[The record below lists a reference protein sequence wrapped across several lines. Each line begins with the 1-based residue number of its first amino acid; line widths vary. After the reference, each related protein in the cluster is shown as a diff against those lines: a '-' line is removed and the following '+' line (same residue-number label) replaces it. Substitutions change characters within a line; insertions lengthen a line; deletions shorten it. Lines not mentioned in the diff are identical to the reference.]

1 MDKIYLDENGY
12 KQYLSEIE
20 DIRNK
25 IDANNRDISEYMSD
39 DAYGDSWHDNFAY
52 EQAIQKENVLR
63 RDLDL
68 KLKGLKNIVIIDST
82 KNNNDVSIDSIVDI
96 IFEGE
101 TEIETYKITGSTT
114 SNIQEKIPSITIN
127 SPFGKAIFHKQ
138 KNDVFTYNVD
148 DNMISKSHILFYY
161 V

>member
-1 MDKIYLDENGY
+1 MDKIYLDEKGY
-12 KQYLSEIE
+12 QQYLKEIE
-20 DIRNK
+20 DIRDK
-25 IDANNRDISEYMSD
+25 IDANNCDISEYMSD

-148 DNMISKSHILFYY
+148 DNMISGRI
-161 V
+161 VDIRN

>member
-63 RDLDL
+63 RDLEL
-68 KLKGLKNIVIIDST
+68 KLKGLDKIVIISDKKESD
-82 KNNNDVSIDSIVDI
+82 DVSINSIVDI
-96 IFEGE
+96 LFDGE
-101 TEIETYKITGSTT
+101 IDTETYTITGSTS
-114 SNIQEKIPSITIN
+114 SNIQDDIHSVTIN
-127 SPFGKAIFHKQ
+127 SPFGKAIYHKK
-138 KNDVFTYNVD
+138 KNDRFTYKVD
-148 DNMISKSHILFYY
+148 DNTITGTIIDIRN
-161 V
+161 